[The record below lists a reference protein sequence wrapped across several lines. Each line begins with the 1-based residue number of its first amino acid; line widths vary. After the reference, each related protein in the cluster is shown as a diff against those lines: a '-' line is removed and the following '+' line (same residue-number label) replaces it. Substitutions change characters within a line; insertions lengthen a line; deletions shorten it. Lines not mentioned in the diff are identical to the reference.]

1 MSDKLVVV
9 ACLLAVPVGWLV
21 VVVVVDDDDDD
32 DVLCRII
39 HSFINI
45 FHSLFLLS

>member
-21 VVVVVDDDDDD
+21 VVVVDDDD

-45 FHSLFLLS
+45 CHSLFLLV